1 MFYTAFIIFDKNII
15 NLKKLFFL
23 FLIFLSCRNDEVQN
37 NNDLQFLKEY
47 EKVSNNKKSNFL
59 DSVFLASSKIKVDSI
74 RLKVLFSIAAEHFYI
89 KNNEASRIVSK
100 KAFEIAA
107 KQKDSLSIGRA
118 LYYIGDCYMDYQ
130 KDSAYYYY
138 KESEKIFKKIN
149 NADRLAKVL
158 YNKAYLLF
166 YEGNYVESE
175 IEVAKALQYLKMCD
189 NILYLYRSYSLQGS
203 NQLELGEYDKA
214 LEYFELS
221 AFTLKKMEKQNISK
235 DEFYDYNIT
244 NIIDIC
250 IAYDKKGE
258 YSKSIKLLKDVVA
271 STDFHDYPKLYY
283 SVLGNLAYSL
293 MKNKQYSESKD
304 YYNEAIK
311 LAKKENDELGYLY
324 KIVDFGEFHLLT
336 KDTVKS
342 RALFKEAIK
351 LSKKLKNG
359 KEILKTLNF
368 LSIVDPSNASNYK
381 SDYIRINDSIIKKQ
395 RENREKFTRIEFET
409 EKVVE
414 ENKILSDNNL
424 LLLLGLLIAIA
435 IFLIILIIRNKNSR
449 RKELDLIQQKEK
461 ANKELHDLTKEFQ
474 TTLLEAKQDEQKKL
488 SKELHD
494 GIVNKIYG
502 IRMILG
508 SLNKLTDEESK
519 NKRLEYLKELHKL
532 ETEIRTLSHYLNSDF
547 TKYIGEFNFLI
558 EQLVQNNNDIG
569 NVTFSSSINT
579 TIDWN
584 NYSSVIKINV
594 YRILQELFLNVNKY
608 ANAKNCTL
616 SMNEI
621 DNQLIVEVKDDGKG
635 FDVNDSS
642 FGIGLQNCLERANTI
657 NAKFEIQSEVEM
669 GTSVCLKVQLVQS

>member
-1 MFYTAFIIFDKNII
+1 MKKYFIILLLFVYCHDKDNVSFMQNKLIPNNFNSLSLI
-15 NLKKLFFL
+15 NKKKYLNSLRDTLLISQDDSLKIKYLFE
-23 FLIFLSCRNDEVQN
+23 LSNQYY
-37 NNDLQFLKEY
+37 FLKD
-47 EKVSNNKKSNFL
+47 NKS
-59 DSVFLASSKIKVDSI
+59 SAEVSKIAYKTSIVTSDSI
-74 RLKVLFSIAAEHFYI
+74 
-89 KNNEASRIVSK
+89 
-100 KAFEIAA
+100 
-107 KQKDSLSIGRA
+107 SIGRA

-271 STDFHDYPKLYY
+271 STDFHDYPKLQY

-293 MKNKQYSESKD
+293 MKNKQFSESKD

-424 LLLLGLLIAIA
+424 LLLLGLFIAIA

-508 SLNKLTDEESK
+508 SLNKLTDEESQ

-657 NAKFEIQSEVEM
+657 NAQFEIQSEAEM
-669 GTSVCLKVQLVQS
+669 GTSVCLKIQLEQS